1 MESNLHLVCPRC
13 QAVNRVPAA
22 RLGQGPNCGKC
33 HATLL
38 DPHPLPLDQVGFQ
51 RQVEKSDLPL
61 LVDFWAPWCGPCRMM
76 APAFEQ
82 AARALEPHV
91 RLVKVNTDEEQR
103 LAGRFQIRGIPT
115 LVLLHRGQEV
125 ARTSGAM
132 PAGALVTWT
141 RQHLGV

>member
-1 MESNLHLVCPRC
+1 MHVVCPRC
-13 QAVNRVPAA
+13 DTVNRLPPDKPALA
-22 RLGQGPNCGKC
+22 GKC
-33 HATLL
+33 GHCHAALFEG
-38 DPHPLPLDQVGFQ
+38 HPVALTAERFAHHA
-51 RQVEKSDLPL
+51 EKGDLPL
-61 LVDFWAPWCGPCRMM
+61 LIDFWAEWCGPCRMM

-103 LAGRFQIRGIPT
+103 LAGRFRIQGIPT

-132 PAGALVTWT
+132 PANALVSWT
-141 RQHLGV
+141 RGKLGL